1 MSCFGL
7 SAERIVD
14 RVAAAA
20 VSPRVPTA
28 RQSLFIGGI
37 GFGLVGVAA
46 FAVWAFAGGAL
57 TRAAG
62 EGGFYAVC
70 AVVFI
75 GLAGLVFGQLVIGP
89 GGMTRMYA
97 LFTPAFLAYATLW
110 CAAWF
115 ALAGRKGWLG
125 GELKAELLGAAL
137 GAAAM
142 AAVMVWGFGT
152 RREFGRATLTLF
164 AGNALGYFLG
174 KVAWQWLRGEGA
186 QVFAGLLTREQRGWL
201 AMLAWGLLYGLCFG
215 AAIGHVIYLCQEA
228 VRERLRTGIPL
239 RTSP

>member
-1 MSCFGL
+1 M
-7 SAERIVD
+7 
-14 RVAAAA
+14 
-20 VSPRVPTA
+20 SPRVPTA

-57 TRAAG
+57 TRAVG

-70 AVVFI
+70 AAVFI

-142 AAVMVWGFGT
+142 AAVMVWGFGA

-174 KVAWQWLRGEGA
+174 KVAWQWLRGGGCAGVRRSAYARATRLAGDARVGIALRPVLWGGHRPRDLPVPRSGA
-186 QVFAGLLTREQRGWL
+186 
-201 AMLAWGLLYGLCFG
+201 
-215 AAIGHVIYLCQEA
+215 
-228 VRERLRTGIPL
+228 
-239 RTSP
+239 